1 MKTYQLIIPADRN
14 ENKVMQ
20 LLNGLVDE
28 NIIEL
33 QQINNYAKSAN
44 EEQVEEMIE
53 EAALGPYYTD
63 KEARRILNI

>member
-1 MKTYQLIIPADRN
+1 
-14 ENKVMQ
+14 MQ